1 MRISDWSSD
10 VCSSDLS
17 ITYPNRLMRIVRRR
31 ERFQQP
37 MTIHIASL
45 EVITVGGIRPVEA
58 RDAGSLCAGLLYR
71 REIASVI
78 DGMAIDEGF
87 PTCKTDRKS
96 IVEGKS
102 GSVRGESSG
111 VPHLKKK

>member
-1 MRISDWSSD
+1 
-10 VCSSDLS
+10 
-17 ITYPNRLMRIVRRR
+17 MRIVRRR

-78 DGMAIDEGF
+78 DGIAIDEGF
-87 PTCKTDRKS
+87 PTCQTHREWVRRFKAPIRILIPQDVKCSRVDRKS
-96 IVEGKS
+96 T
-102 GSVRGESSG
+102 RLNSS
-111 VPHLKKK
+111 H

>member
-1 MRISDWSSD
+1 
-10 VCSSDLS
+10 
-17 ITYPNRLMRIVRRR
+17 MRIVRRR

-78 DGMAIDEGF
+78 DGIAIDEGF
-87 PTCKTDRKS
+87 PTRSEEHTSELQSLMRISYAVFC
-96 IVEGKS
+96 
-102 GSVRGESSG
+102 
-111 VPHLKKK
+111 LKKKKTQKKINSNR